1 MRNVAKVTLD
11 GARRDARRDQPVKPP
26 AAMPADVLA
35 AAIAPNLERYLTGTL
50 SLEEIAASR

>member
-1 MRNVAKVTLD
+1 MAKVTLD
-11 GARRDARRDQPVKPP
+11 GTRRDARQDQAVEPP
-26 AAMPADVLA
+26 ASMPADVLA